1 MIKIQVIT
9 HSGQED
15 VIEVEEYN
23 PQEIAEKING
33 KEVQVIVFGKNI
45 YSKIDI
51 KYVKQIEENI
61 EEQ

>member
-1 MIKIQVIT
+1 MIKLQVIT

-51 KYVKQIEENI
+51 KYVKQIEGNI
-61 EEQ
+61 EEE